1 LKYLLNS
8 SQAISKPIES
18 IKFTKLKM
26 TKQNISVA
34 VVICTNRKPRASP
47 QIANFV
53 IDTINSTQKD
63 RSSKL
68 EPTLHLIDLEEWNLP
83 FFDESGVPSRITDPS
98 QYDHEHTRAWSREVS
113 RHDAFVFV
121 TPQYN
126 WGYPAVLKNA
136 IDFLYNEWKD
146 KPAMIV
152 SYGGHGGGKCAA
164 QLRQVLCGVRMLPAK
179 NAVELTFPSKGFTY
193 QAAKGEDLGLD
204 GTSSSGVWAADRK
217 AISETFDELLDLCGT
232 NKLGKLW
239 KGTQNKVGYAKE
251 EYREKKSKATEFKN
265 NKTGEDEKEEQ
276 SNSRTTSQSE
286 RTPQP
291 IEAEVGIME
300 AKPIESHVGPEDQ
313 RNRSDIEGQ
322 PLSKAAIR
330 DLKKDLKKQF
340 GKAAVHDL
348 KKQWKTSAIESSRS
362 LLSR

>member
-1 LKYLLNS
+1 
-8 SQAISKPIES
+8 
-18 IKFTKLKM
+18 M

-34 VVICTNRKPRASP
+34 VVICTSRKPRANP

-63 RSSKL
+63 RTSKL
-68 EPTLHLIDLEEWNLP
+68 EPTLHLIDLGEWNLP
-83 FFDESGVPSRITDPS
+83 FFDESGVPSKITDPS

-113 RHDAFVFV
+113 SHDAFVFV

-152 SYGGHGGGKCAA
+152 SYGGHGGGKCAG
-164 QLRQVLCGVRMLPAK
+164 QLGQVLCGVRMLPTK
-179 NAVELTFPSKGFTY
+179 SAVELTFPSKGFTY

-204 GTSSSGVWAADRK
+204 GTASSGVWATDRK
-217 AISETFDELLDLCGT
+217 AISETFDELLELCST
-232 NKLGKLW
+232 NKLGKLL
-239 KGTQNKVGYAKE
+239 KSTQNKVGYAKE
-251 EYREKKSKATEFKN
+251 EYREKKSKASGQNGNQTREE
-265 NKTGEDEKEEQ
+265 TGAQ
-276 SNSRTTSQSE
+276 SANQNSSASDQKPHLCEGDSD
-286 RTPQP
+286 
-291 IEAEVGIME
+291 VLE
-300 AKPIESHVGPEDQ
+300 AKPVENYAMYEAHQNNSKIG
-313 RNRSDIEGQ
+313 GQ
-322 PLSKAAIR
+322 PLSKATVR
-330 DLKKDLKKQF
+330 DLKKDLKRQF

-348 KKQWKTSAIESSRS
+348 KKQWKSSAIESSMA